1 MQTSDIGCCCCGI
14 IAGFMLAVLLTAGA
28 AGAYLWYKPE
38 ARQQLH
44 SMIKKHWQDF
54 NMEKIPHAVPGN
66 TGSREPEISAP
77 SQVKDT
83 L

>member
-38 ARQQLH
+38 ARQQLCT
-44 SMIKKHWQDF
+44 MVKKQWQDF
-54 NMEKIPHAVPGN
+54 RMEKSQPAGSGN
-66 TGSREPEISAP
+66 PGSREPEISAP
-77 SQVKDT
+77 SQVKDA